1 MARNTTQITPSTG
14 DAAMRAIKN
23 FWVASG
29 RWQVIASGDGDGL
42 YGAAGDLDPDVI
54 DNDSGVGSF
63 ANYTVATKNAWCR
76 LRMVGTT
83 RELLIERGSAS
94 TTWWIRYSLTGFSGG
109 SPSATVAPTATDQ
122 QNVHGTAITG
132 SQLFPTDGTYQVS
145 ICAEDASPSYA
156 AASWRLTGGAPT
168 AQGIL
173 GVLPLKTGSYPTT
186 PTADADPYVCFAG
199 YANGVTGSNFTGA
212 NAASNFSRSW
222 SRPGLGGAT
231 WCAAM
236 LGLDA
241 NNATGSTH
249 AINSYELA
257 PEVSAQMATAGPTYY
272 GPKGILRDV
281 RAALSSTT
289 VSPNGTYLV
298 DGSDYFMRWGPLW
311 LRWGTTPST

>member
-1 MARNTTQITPSTG
+1 MAYNTTQSSPSTG
-14 DAAMRAIKN
+14 DAAMRAIKD

-29 RWQVIASGDGDGL
+29 RWEVVASGDGDARYSASG
-42 YGAAGDLDPDVI
+42 DVI
-54 DNDSGVGSF
+54 TADSGAGSF

-94 TTWWIRYSLTGFSGG
+94 TTWWIRYSLLGFSGG

-145 ICAEDASPSYA
+145 ICAEDASPNYA
-156 AASWRLTGGAPT
+156 LASWRLTGGTPT

-173 GVLPLKTGSYPTT
+173 GVLPLKTGTYPTT

-199 YANGVTGSNFTGA
+199 YANGVIYANFTSN
-212 NAASNFSRSW
+212 NAASNFARAW
-222 SRPGLGGAT
+222 SKPGLGGAT
-231 WCAAM
+231 WCASM

-241 NNATGSTH
+241 NNSVGATH

-257 PEVSAQMATAGPTYY
+257 PEVSAQMATSGGPTYY
-272 GPKGILRDV
+272 GPKGILRDA
-281 RAALSSTT
+281 RGAMSSTT

-298 DGSDYFMRWGPLW
+298 DGTDYFMRWGPLW